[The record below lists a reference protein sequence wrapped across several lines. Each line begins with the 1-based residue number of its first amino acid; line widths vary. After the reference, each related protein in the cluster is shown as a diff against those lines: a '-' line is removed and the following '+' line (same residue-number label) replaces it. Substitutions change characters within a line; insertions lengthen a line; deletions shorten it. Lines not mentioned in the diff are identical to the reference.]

1 MELRDRLYPEYARV
15 AQAFASDRRFR
26 IVELLAQA
34 PRTVDTIARLADM
47 SVANASQHL
56 QLLRR
61 AGLVIAEKQGVSVWY
76 RLASDDVMRLWLGI
90 QAVAGTRLG
99 QVRAAIHEC
108 RGPAGRDPVSRDDL
122 ERLIAT
128 GKAIVLD
135 VRPRAEFEH
144 GHLANAL
151 GIPLDEM
158 LERVAEIPPGLPI
171 VAYCRGLACEM
182 ADRAVAILRQHGRD
196 AYCLDGGWPEWRV
209 ENRPVEMA
217 SSLSL

>member
-1 MELRDRLYPEYARV
+1 MDLRDRLYPEYARV
-15 AQAFASDRRFR
+15 AQAFASDRRLR

-61 AGLVIAEKQGVSVWY
+61 AGLVMAEKRGVSVSY

-90 QAVAGTRLG
+90 QAIAGARLG
-99 QVRAAIHEC
+99 QVRATLHE
-108 RGPAGRDPVSRDDL
+108 RRDPAHGEPVSRSEL
-122 ERLIAT
+122 EGLIAAR
-128 GKAIVLD
+128 KAIVLD

-151 GIPLDEM
+151 GIPLEELHD
-158 LERVAEIPPGLPI
+158 RIGEIPPGLPI

-182 ADRAVAILRQHGRD
+182 SDEAVAILRQYGRD
-196 AYCLDGGWPEWRV
+196 AYCLDGGWPEWRT
-209 ENRPVEMA
+209 ENRPVEMG
-217 SSLSL
+217 SSVSL